1 MSKGAG
7 KAPQVDE
14 SDKWRIE
21 EDLRTLVRAEEIR
34 KDPKRMAA
42 VRRMAGEKLT
52 ELKQIS
58 TQ

>member
-21 EDLRTLVRAEEIR
+21 DDLRTLTRAEEIK

-42 VRRMAGEKLT
+42 VRRLANEKLA
-52 ELKQIS
+52 ELQKLS
-58 TQ
+58 KR